1 MSPYKTDRFLAIK
14 KYIEAAAG
22 TGEMNPVKWTR

>member
-22 TGEMNPVKWTR
+22 TGEMNLVK

>member
-14 KYIEAAAG
+14 KYTEAAAG
-22 TGEMNPVKWTR
+22 TGEMNPVK